1 MDQSVTITGD
11 ELFHLRN
18 VNRAKPGDEIEV
30 IDGKGSLY
38 YGRLRDIGREVAAV
52 DIYKQENL
60 PKPPVRVVV
69 APSLIKKKAMHLMV
83 EKLAE
88 IGVDEIRPVI
98 FTHTD
103 EKFSP
108 GMLKKWQLIAIQS
121 LKVNKRLWASGI
133 FPPVTLEQLLSQVG
147 PMATNLVLDIAGQP
161 LNGLSLTLPALAIIG
176 PPGDFIDQERLL
188 LRDKGF
194 FLARINDCIL
204 KTDTAALSIA
214 AILKTKEVRA
224 IPA

>member
-121 LKVNKRLWASGI
+121 LKVNKRLWATGI

-147 PMATNLVLDIAGQP
+147 PMATNLVLDIEGQP
-161 LNGLSLTLPALAIIG
+161 LNGLSLSLPALAIIG

-188 LRDKGF
+188 LRDRGF
-194 FLARINDCIL
+194 FLGRINDCIL

-214 AILKTKEVRA
+214 AILKTSEVRT